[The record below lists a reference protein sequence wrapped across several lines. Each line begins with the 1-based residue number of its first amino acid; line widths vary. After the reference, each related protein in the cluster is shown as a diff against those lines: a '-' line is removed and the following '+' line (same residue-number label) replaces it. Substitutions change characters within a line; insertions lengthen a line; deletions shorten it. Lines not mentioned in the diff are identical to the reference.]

1 MSTLLAPE
9 LLAPIAITAY
19 SYMSL
24 VPIIQPPIMR
34 LLTTRAE
41 RRIHME
47 YAPRPVPRAAV
58 IVFPVVVTVVIGIL
72 VPAVGSAR
80 RHADARH
87 LLKESGVVQR
97 CRRLQRTT

>member
-1 MSTLLAPE
+1 MAAIPSPTSIYVSSLLAPE

-34 LLTTRAE
+34 LLTTAAE
-41 RRIHME
+41 RRIPME

-58 IVFPVVVTVVIGIL
+58 IIFPIAVTIIIGIL
-72 VPAVGSAR
+72 VPASAPLI
-80 RHADARH
+80 ATLMLGG
-87 LLKESGVVQR
+87 LL
-97 CRRLQRTT
+97 